1 MFRLKRMLGLFLMN
15 HMFVGTRF
23 FQVKRYLAR
32 FAGFQVGTNVSI
44 VGPISVG
51 NICKVHIGDNCWL
64 GKDMKIYG
72 NGSVFIANNVDV
84 APNVSFFTGGHEIGG
99 PQRRASKGL
108 RYEIIIKNGCWIGG
122 SVSLFNN
129 ITINEGVVIG
139 LGSVVN
145 KSCNKNC
152 VYAGNPAKVVRRLDP
167 EGFY

>member
-1 MFRLKRMLGLFLMN
+1 MN
-15 HMFVGTRF
+15 HIFVGTRF
-23 FQVKRYLAR
+23 FQVKCYLAR

-44 VGPISVG
+44 VGPVSVG
-51 NICKVHIGDNCWL
+51 NVCRVHIGDNCWL

-72 NGSVFIANNVDV
+72 NGSVIIGNNVDI
-84 APNVSFFTGGHEIGG
+84 APNVCFFTGGHEIGEA
-99 PQRRASKGL
+99 QRRAGKGL

-145 KSCNKNC
+145 KSCEKNC
-152 VYAGNPAKVVRRLDP
+152 VYAGSPAKVIKKLDS
-167 EGFY
+167 EGLN